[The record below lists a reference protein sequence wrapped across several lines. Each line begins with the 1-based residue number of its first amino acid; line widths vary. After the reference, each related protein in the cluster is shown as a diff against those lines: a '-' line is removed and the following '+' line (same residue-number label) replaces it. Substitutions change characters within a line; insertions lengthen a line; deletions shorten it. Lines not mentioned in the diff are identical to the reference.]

1 VNFIKKFLNKKKRQ
15 KEIVTDFHTTIIR
28 VDSNFISTSSII
40 LDEKL
45 IANIY
50 SLKEVTLDSSAEI
63 SGDITS
69 RRCEI
74 NGKVIGDI
82 TSTEFACI
90 KSNAII
96 SGNIR
101 AKSLKVEIGSIIN
114 GFIRIE
120 GDIDERDLIE
130 KIENRLPPKTQNEI
144 ISIPYLIPKP
154 VEAEQDIVFTTVNEA
169 GKSSQSNEWI

>member
-1 VNFIKKFLNKKKRQ
+1 MKFLNKKERL
-15 KEIVTDFHTTIIR
+15 KEIVADFHTTIIR

-50 SLKEVTLDSSAEI
+50 SLKEVTLDSNAEI
-63 SGDITS
+63 SGNITS

-82 TSTEFACI
+82 ISTEFACI

-96 SGNIR
+96 SGNIS

-114 GFIRIE
+114 GLIRIE
-120 GDIDERDLIE
+120 GNIDERDLIE
-130 KIENRLPPKTQNEI
+130 KTEYRLPPKIQKEI
-144 ISIPYLIPKP
+144 ISMPYLTVKP
-154 VEAEQDIVFTTVNEA
+154 VEAEQDIFITTVSEA